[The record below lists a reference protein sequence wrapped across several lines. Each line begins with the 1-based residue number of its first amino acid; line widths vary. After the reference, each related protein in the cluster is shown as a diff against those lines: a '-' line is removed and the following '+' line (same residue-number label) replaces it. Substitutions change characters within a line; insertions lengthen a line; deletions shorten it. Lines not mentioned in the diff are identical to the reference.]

1 VTARPANPDTD
12 RETRFTMD
20 TSSIKFGPGATREVG
35 GDMARLGARRVMVVT
50 DPRLA
55 SGETVAT
62 VLAALRHEGIDAV
75 LYDRVRVEPTDRSF
89 MDAATFATD
98 GGFDGYVAVG
108 GGSVIDTAKAANLYA
123 TYPAPLLTYVNPPIG
138 EGKPVP
144 GSLKPLIAIPTT
156 AGTGSETTGVAIFD
170 YEALHAKTGIA
181 HRALRPALGIIDPD
195 NTRTMPPM
203 VAACSALDVLS
214 HAVESFTALP
224 YHGRPAPEH
233 PGLRPAYQGANP
245 ISDIWAAQAMTTMA
259 RNIARV
265 VDDPD
270 DDEARGE
277 MLLAAAYAGIGFGNA
292 GVHLPHGMSYP
303 VSGMVREYVPPGYP
317 DDHAIVPHGMSVIL
331 NAPAVFRW
339 TATANPDRH
348 LEAARLL
355 GAETRGA
362 GADDAG
368 EILAGEIIAIMRRVG
383 MPNGLA
389 AVGFGP
395 ADVAALVEGTL
406 PQHRV
411 TKLSPRP
418 AAADDLRELFLGAM
432 EYW

>member
-1 VTARPANPDTD
+1 VPT

-35 GDMARLGARRVMVVT
+35 ADMARLGARRVMVVT

-55 SGETVAT
+55 GSETVAT
-62 VLAALRHEGIDAV
+62 VLDALREEGIDAV

-89 MDAATFATD
+89 MDAAAFAAE

-108 GGSVIDTAKAANLYA
+108 GGSVMDTAKAANLYA

-144 GSLKPLIAIPTT
+144 GPLKPLIAIPTT

-170 YEALHAKTGIA
+170 YGELHAKTGIA
-181 HRALRPALGIIDPD
+181 HRALRPAMGIIDPD

-214 HAVESFTALP
+214 HAVESFTAMP
-224 YHGRPAPEH
+224 YHERPAPEH
-233 PGLRPAYQGANP
+233 PGQRPAYQGANP
-245 ISDIWAAQAMTTMA
+245 ISDIWAIKAMDAMA
-259 RNIARV
+259 RNIVRV
-265 VDDPD
+265 VDDPS

-303 VSGMVREYVPPGYP
+303 VSGMVREYVPEGYP
-317 DDHAIVPHGMSVIL
+317 GDHPIVPHGMSVIL
-331 NAPAVFRW
+331 NAPSVFRW
-339 TATANPDRH
+339 TGQANPERH
-348 LEAARLL
+348 LEAARWL

-362 GADDAG
+362 SQDDAG
-368 EILAGEIIAIMRRVG
+368 VILADAIIAIMRRVA
-383 MPNGLA
+383 MPNGLSA
-389 AVGFGP
+389 IGFGP
-395 ADVAALVEGTL
+395 ADVDALVAGTL

-418 AAADDLRELFLGAM
+418 ASENDLRELFLGAM
-432 EYW
+432 TYW